1 MRPNTQYA
9 FGESSDGDI
18 LWPPRDVFEGYIM
31 SQLLRFKMLLASL
44 LITACVT
51 INVYF
56 PAAAAERVA
65 DQIIDSV
72 VGEQNEKS
80 DATPPQTSLRNFE
93 EVLLRRIVAKI
104 FDTLIS
110 PAHAQAGADID
121 VSSPQIRTIT
131 ASMQT
136 RFTELSQFFDRGA
149 VGLTAD
155 GRVAV
160 RDNNLLALPERARVR
175 QLVAEDNRDRDAL
188 YAEIARA
195 NGHPEWEPDIRQI
208 FARRWVDRGAKPGWY
223 YQDRDGNWQ
232 QR

>member
-1 MRPNTQYA
+1 
-9 FGESSDGDI
+9 
-18 LWPPRDVFEGYIM
+18 M
-31 SQLLRFKMLLASL
+31 SHLLRLKVLLASL

-65 DQIIDSV
+65 DQIIDKV
-72 VGEQNEKS
+72 VGAQDESPKT
-80 DATPPQTSLRNFE
+80 ATPPQSSLSPLGE
-93 EVLLRRIVAKI
+93 SVLRAIASKLL
-104 FDTLIS
+104 DTVIS
-110 PAHAQAGADID
+110 PAHAQASANID
-121 VSSPQIRTIT
+121 VSSPQIRSIT

-136 RFTELSQFFDRGA
+136 RFTALAEFFDRGA
-149 VGLTAD
+149 IGLTAD

-160 RDNNLLALPERARVR
+160 RDNNLLNLPERTRVR

-188 YAEIARA
+188 YSEIARA

-208 FARRWVDRGAKPGWY
+208 FARRWIDRGAKPGWY

>member
-1 MRPNTQYA
+1 MH
-9 FGESSDGDI
+9 S
-18 LWPPRDVFEGYIM
+18 
-31 SQLLRFKMLLASL
+31 LLRLKVLLASL
-44 LITACVT
+44 LVTACVT

-72 VGEQNEKS
+72 VGGQSETRSE
-80 DATPPQTSLRNFE
+80 APPPQSSIAPLIHDALRHSLGR
-93 EVLLRRIVAKI
+93 LLESTV
-104 FDTLIS
+104 
-110 PAHAQAGADID
+110 PVAHAQAGADID
-121 VSSPQIRTIT
+121 VSSPQIRSIT
-131 ASMQT
+131 ASMQE
-136 RFTELSQFFDRGA
+136 RFNELSDFFERGA

-155 GRVAV
+155 GRVAI
-160 RDNNLLALPERARVR
+160 RDNNVLALPERARVR

-223 YQDRDGNWQ
+223 YQDRDGNWR

>member
-1 MRPNTQYA
+1 MRN
-9 FGESSDGDI
+9 
-18 LWPPRDVFEGYIM
+18 
-31 SQLLRFKMLLASL
+31 LLRFKVLLASL
-44 LITACVT
+44 FVTACVT

-72 VGEQNEKS
+72 TGGQS
-80 DATPPQTSLRNFE
+80 DKPAATPPPQSSLAPAAGDI
-93 EVLLRRIVAKI
+93 LRRGLAR
-104 FDTLIS
+104 LIEGVI
-110 PAHAQAGADID
+110 PAAHAQAGADID
-121 VSSPQIRTIT
+121 VSSPQIRSIT
-131 ASMQT
+131 ASMQE
-136 RFTELSQFFDRGA
+136 RFGELANFFDRGA

-155 GRVAV
+155 GRVAI
-160 RDNNLLALPERARVR
+160 RDSNILTLPERARLR

-223 YQDRDGNWQ
+223 YQDRDGNWR

>member
-1 MRPNTQYA
+1 
-9 FGESSDGDI
+9 
-18 LWPPRDVFEGYIM
+18 M
-31 SQLLRFKMLLASL
+31 SHLLRLKVVLASL

-65 DQIIDSV
+65 DQIIDKV
-72 VGEQNEKS
+72 VGAQEETPKTTS
-80 DATPPQTSLRNFE
+80 PPQSSFSPLGKSVLR
-93 EVLLRRIVAKI
+93 VIASKLL
-104 FDTLIS
+104 DTVIS
-110 PAHAQAGADID
+110 PAHAQASANID
-121 VSSPQIRTIT
+121 VSSPQIRSIT

-136 RFTELSQFFDRGA
+136 RFTALAEFFDRGA
-149 VGLTAD
+149 IGLTSD

-160 RDNNLLALPERARVR
+160 RDNNLLNLPERARVR

-188 YAEIARA
+188 YSEIARA

-208 FARRWVDRGAKPGWY
+208 FARRWIDRGAKPGWY

>member
-1 MRPNTQYA
+1 
-9 FGESSDGDI
+9 
-18 LWPPRDVFEGYIM
+18 M
-31 SQLLRFKMLLASL
+31 SHLLRLKVLLASL

-65 DQIIDSV
+65 DQIIDKV
-72 VGEQNEKS
+72 VGAQDESPKTT
-80 DATPPQTSLRNFE
+80 TPPQSSLNPLGE
-93 EVLLRRIVAKI
+93 SVLRVIASKLL
-104 FDTLIS
+104 DTVIS
-110 PAHAQAGADID
+110 PAHAQASANID
-121 VSSPQIRTIT
+121 VSSPQIRSIT

-136 RFTELSQFFDRGA
+136 RFTALAEFFDRGA
-149 VGLTAD
+149 IGLTTD

-160 RDNNLLALPERARVR
+160 RDNNLLNLPERARVR

-188 YAEIARA
+188 YSEIARA

-208 FARRWVDRGAKPGWY
+208 FARRWIDRGAKPGWY

>member
-1 MRPNTQYA
+1 
-9 FGESSDGDI
+9 
-18 LWPPRDVFEGYIM
+18 M
-31 SQLLRFKMLLASL
+31 SHLLRLKVLLASL

-65 DQIIDSV
+65 DQIIDKV
-72 VGEQNEKS
+72 VGAQDGSPKTT
-80 DATPPQTSLRNFE
+80 TPPQSSLNPLGE
-93 EVLLRRIVAKI
+93 SVLRVIASKLL
-104 FDTLIS
+104 DTVIS
-110 PAHAQAGADID
+110 PAHAQASANID
-121 VSSPQIRTIT
+121 VSSPQIRSIT

-136 RFTELSQFFDRGA
+136 RFTALAEFFDRGA
-149 VGLTAD
+149 IGLTAD

-160 RDNNLLALPERARVR
+160 RDNNLLNLPERARVR

-188 YAEIARA
+188 YSEIARA

-208 FARRWVDRGAKPGWY
+208 FARRWIDRGAKPGWY

>member
-1 MRPNTQYA
+1 
-9 FGESSDGDI
+9 
-18 LWPPRDVFEGYIM
+18 M
-31 SQLLRFKMLLASL
+31 SHLLRLKVLLASL

-65 DQIIDSV
+65 DQIIDKV
-72 VGEQNEKS
+72 VGAQDESPQTT
-80 DATPPQTSLRNFE
+80 TPPQSSLNPLGE
-93 EVLLRRIVAKI
+93 SVLRVIASKLL
-104 FDTLIS
+104 DTVIS
-110 PAHAQAGADID
+110 PAHAQASANID
-121 VSSPQIRTIT
+121 VSSPQIRSIT

-136 RFTELSQFFDRGA
+136 RFTALAEFFDRGA
-149 VGLTAD
+149 IGLTAD

-160 RDNNLLALPERARVR
+160 RDNNLLNLPERARVR

-188 YAEIARA
+188 YSEIARA

-208 FARRWVDRGAKPGWY
+208 FARRWIDRGAKPGWY

>member
-1 MRPNTQYA
+1 
-9 FGESSDGDI
+9 
-18 LWPPRDVFEGYIM
+18 M
-31 SQLLRFKMLLASL
+31 SHLLRLKVLLASL

-65 DQIIDSV
+65 DQIIDKV
-72 VGEQNEKS
+72 VGAQDESPKTT
-80 DATPPQTSLRNFE
+80 TPPQSSLNPLGE
-93 EVLLRRIVAKI
+93 SVLRVIASKLL
-104 FDTLIS
+104 DTVIS
-110 PAHAQAGADID
+110 PAHAQASANID
-121 VSSPQIRTIT
+121 VSSPQIRSIT

-136 RFTELSQFFDRGA
+136 RFTALAEFFDRGA
-149 VGLTAD
+149 IGLTAD

-160 RDNNLLALPERARVR
+160 RDNNLLNLPERARVR

-188 YAEIARA
+188 YSEIARA

-208 FARRWVDRGAKPGWY
+208 FARRWIDRGAKPGWY